1 MERQH
6 AESQCHKEQLK
17 SLSRAQSQSQYGN
30 CDILVLAA
38 PIHGS
43 VEAHAITAQ
52 IMCRILLIFRWAAN
66 FNCCRIF
73 SLGINLTTCMD
84 DLEGFPFLVESWSS
98 PVTIPCLWSV
108 AIRPGVL
115 PDCAAAEDATAVS
128 VCCLFFFRL
137 LRFRRAFFVCFKF
150 FKISPSSMN
159 TISKRHPRVL
169 YERLKF
175 TERS

>member
-73 SLGINLTTCMD
+73 SLGINLTTCIHGWFRRVSIFGWKVVIASDNPVFMIC
-84 DLEGFPFLVESWSS
+84 GNKIRGPSWL
-98 PVTIPCLWSV
+98 CCCW
-108 AIRPGVL
+108 RRY
-115 PDCAAAEDATAVS
+115 
-128 VCCLFFFRL
+128 CCLGLLLVLFQTSPLSSSLLRL
-137 LRFRRAFFVCFKF
+137 LWVFQ
-150 FKISPSSMN
+150 N
-159 TISKRHPRVL
+159 
-169 YERLKF
+169 F
-175 TERS
+175 TLILFQKDTRGSCMKG